1 MESEKKVS
9 VSSNGDVKVIEWE
22 DFEQELAR
30 LWSLSSAFKK
40 SKKKKD
46 LLQQKLESLMQVRA
60 EQLNRSNE
68 LEVMKQ
74 KLEAKR
80 LVMGNSLTRSN
91 VVADDVRSQK
101 EQLIVSIKS
110 LLVAGKGLSVS
121 SNQLQEAYRLL
132 SGERGHVRLKNLQK
146 MLQMRQQYMVAQVSF
161 LYPVKASA
169 VLTNGEKLN
178 SSSTNSR
185 IGNPV
190 GSKSF
195 KPGTLTIS
203 GLAVSG
209 LSLKKTSFFGDKK
222 EVQKSATAL
231 GYVAH
236 VASLIASYLE
246 VPLRYPL
253 RFGGSH
259 SYIHD
264 YAPSVELLT
273 STTTSGSALLSNSKP
288 TEFPLF
294 LEGQDTTRAAY
305 AIFLLNKDLEQIL
318 NFIGVESLGPRH
330 ILANL
335 MELVRTIQSQ

>member
-1 MESEKKVS
+1 MESEKKVL
-9 VSSNGDVKVIEWE
+9 VSSNGDVKVIEWG

-30 LWSLSSAFKK
+30 LWSLSSALKK
-40 SKKKKD
+40 SKEKKD
-46 LLQQKLESLMQVRA
+46 LLQQKLESLIQVRA

-91 VVADDVRSQK
+91 VIAEDVRSQK
-101 EQLIVSIKS
+101 EHLIVSIKS
-110 LLVAGKGLSVS
+110 LLVAGRGLSVS

-132 SGERGHVRLKNLQK
+132 SGERGHVRLKKLQK

-161 LYPVKASA
+161 LYPIKASA
-169 VLTNGEKLN
+169 ALTNGEKLD
-178 SSSTNSR
+178 SSSTSSQ
-185 IGNPV
+185 I
-190 GSKSF
+190 
-195 KPGTLTIS
+195 

-209 LSLKKTSFFGDKK
+209 LSLKKTSFFVDKK

-236 VASLIASYLE
+236 VVSLIASYLE

-253 RFGGSH
+253 RLGGSH

-273 STTTSGSALLSNSKP
+273 STSTSGSALLSNSKP

-335 MELVRTIQSQ
+335 MELLRTIQSQ